1 MLLLEKKDT
10 HRVAFHLLPQDDSV
24 QRSLQRGDLLGG
36 GMGNKQYN
44 IGHLP
49 LFACGVSN
57 GFFSVALTDG
67 SEFQAKLGLMHFLV
81 MAPFSMPNK

>member
-10 HRVAFHLLPQDDSV
+10 HRVAFHLLPQDVSV
-24 QRSLQRGDLLGG
+24 QRSLQRGGLLGG
-36 GMGNKQYN
+36 GMGNKKCN

-57 GFFSVALTDG
+57 GPFSVALKVG